1 MKKKTYFDDARL
13 GKYGTSAYLFLTA
26 LNYELM
32 LFFRFLSLK
41 IYVSDAMTLKYP
53 NKLRFQV

>member
-1 MKKKTYFDDARL
+1 MIFRWLCVHGKKTYFDDARL

-32 LFFRFLSLK
+32 LFFRFLYLFAK
-41 IYVSDAMTLKYP
+41 NLCV
-53 NKLRFQV
+53 